1 MGVTVSLDLEGRFLA
16 MFRYLSQR
24 FVSSTETIYAKVG
37 NRAINKEL
45 TKIMSIY
52 WDFSISFVC
61 PLSSDV
67 TRARFVRWTDLVR

>member
-1 MGVTVSLDLEGRFLA
+1 MLLKTASRTSNCF
-16 MFRYLSQR
+16 
-24 FVSSTETIYAKVG
+24 TETIYAKVG

-67 TRARFVRWTDLVR
+67 TRARSVR